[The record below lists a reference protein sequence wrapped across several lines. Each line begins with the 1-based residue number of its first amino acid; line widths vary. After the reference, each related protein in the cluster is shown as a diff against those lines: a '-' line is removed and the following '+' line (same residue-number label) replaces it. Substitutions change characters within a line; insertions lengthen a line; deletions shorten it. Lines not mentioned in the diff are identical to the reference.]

1 MTKEQFEREKKYQAT
16 LSVARSMFRAGIL
29 TSDNMGE
36 IDTMLRA
43 KYNPL
48 FGGLYPLKPLLYKE
62 NRGNIPA
69 TEGGSYGTKCK

>member
-1 MTKEQFEREKKYQAT
+1 MTSEQFEREKHYQAAMSLAKT
-16 LSVARSMFRAGIL
+16 MLAEGIL
-29 TSDNMGE
+29 TLDDIRV

-48 FGGLYPLKPLLYKE
+48 FGSLSPLKPLLYKE